1 MIEVKKAS
9 HCAYK
14 IRYHMVFSIKYR
26 KKLLKDD
33 NYINYIKYIC
43 SEIGARYRF
52 DFDAIGTDGDHVH
65 VFVGAAPRHSPSRI
79 MQIIKSITAREFFK
93 KFPEVKKQLW
103 GGEFWSDGGYVGT
116 VGDGVMADTIRNYVE
131 RQGTP
136 EEKQKYKQRD
146 LLDFK

>member
-26 KKLLKDD
+26 RKLLQDKDR
-33 NYINYIKYIC
+33 INYIKFIC
-43 SEIGARYRF
+43 SEIGERYHF

-65 VFVGAAPRHSPSRI
+65 VFVGAAPRYSPSRI
-79 MQIIKSITAREFFK
+79 VQIIKSITAREFFK
-93 KFPEVKKQLW
+93 KFPGVKKQLW

-116 VGDGVMADTIRNYVE
+116 VGDGVMVLWLTSYGITLKHKE
-131 RQGTP
+131 RLKKRKP
-136 EEKQKYKQRD
+136 INK
-146 LLDFK
+146 